1 MNEQQAE
8 LIAIDV
14 ADCSDRGIVQRVLAG
29 ERDAYA
35 LLVDRYGPMI
45 HRFLAGRG
53 LRGMDLDE
61 AAQDVFVR
69 VYSRLR
75 DLREP
80 EKVSGYLMTTAARRI
95 VDSKRRR
102 IHELT
107 DPSQMEEISHRSQDQ
122 RMETSAESLQAAVAR
137 LPDAMQVVL
146 TLKYGD
152 KRSAAEIAEILGQS
166 VNSVTKTLS
175 RAYQRLRCDE
185 QLRRAWRTEE
195 ST

>member
-122 RMETSAESLQAAVAR
+122 RKGAAAESLQAAVAR

>member
-122 RMETSAESLQAAVAR
+122 RKGASAESLQAAVAR